1 MTYAAAIGTFDGLHR
16 GHVALLEQL
25 RTEADARGL
34 STLAVTFSRHPAADL
49 CPGKAPSMLDTD
61 TRRMERLSACPHV
74 DSVMVLDFSRMR
86 HLTACGFM
94 EYLAERDVRCVLLG
108 HDTRFGSDMPVDF
121 SAYCDAGRN
130 AGIETLIMPQP
141 VSVMGRTV
149 SSSAIR
155 KCLGDGDMTLAA
167 AMLGRRYTISG
178 KVTAGRRQ
186 GHTIGFPTAN
196 IRVADN
202 LTIPAGG
209 VYAAMISGASLP
221 VPMPAMVNIGTC
233 PTFTGGNAPV
243 TVEAHIIGWEGDLY
257 GQSPEIEFYER
268 MRDEKHFS
276 TLEALKEQLV
286 RDKQQALDILTHR
299 NAP

>member
-16 GHVALLEQL
+16 GHMALLEQL
-25 RTEADARGL
+25 RTVAVSREL

-49 CPGKAPSMLDTD
+49 CPDKAPSMLESDTH
-61 TRRMERLSACPHV
+61 RMERLRACQQV
-74 DSVMVLDFSRMR
+74 DTVMVLDFSRMR

-108 HDTRFGSDMPVDF
+108 HDTRFGSDMPVEF
-121 SAYCDAGRN
+121 SAYCDAGRK
-130 AGIETLIMPQP
+130 AGVETLIMPDP
-141 VSVMGRTV
+141 VSVMGRPV

-155 KCLGDGDMTLAA
+155 KCIECGDMTLAS
-167 AMLGRRYTISG
+167 AMLGRPYTVSG

-196 IRVADN
+196 IRVPDS

-209 VYAAMISGASLP
+209 VYAATVCGKALP

-233 PTFTGGNAPV
+233 PTFTGADAPV
-243 TVEAHIIGWEGDLY
+243 TIEAHIIGWEGDLY
-257 GQSPEIEFYER
+257 GETLNVEFVER
-268 MRDEKHFS
+268 MRDEKKFT